1 MKRVPLLLALAV
13 LVAGAIAIL
22 PAVAAFGPNDVIPRK
37 IIFGNPERNYPIIS
51 PDGSRIAF
59 LAPLNGVMNL
69 WVGPTND
76 LGSAKSVTQE
86 KTRPIR
92 EFQWADN
99 GNYLLYLQ
107 DEGGNENFHLF
118 AVDLDKGTT
127 KDLTPYKDTRA
138 MIIASS
144 YDRPDEILVGINN
157 RDPRWHD
164 AWLINVVSGEA
175 TLVQQND
182 SYAGFVADR
191 SLNIRLAQ
199 KSVKGGGLEIVR
211 LDNGEWKPFAEI
223 PGDDVMTT
231 EPLFFTGDDKTLV
244 MLDSRGRDK
253 AALMT
258 VNMTSGQSS
267 VLAQSEKADVA
278 TAIADPVTM
287 KVLAYSADYDRTN
300 WIALDSSV
308 KGDIEF
314 LNKQIAGVWWVISQ
328 TKDNNLWT
336 LRVDNINEPVK
347 YGLYDRKAKS
357 LKTLFSTRPSLDGAP
372 LAQMFPR
379 VIKARDGL
387 ELVSYLTLPRGADSD
402 GNGLP
407 DQPLPLVLNV
417 HGGPWGRDKFSYNPE
432 HQWLANRGYA
442 VLSANYRGS
451 TGFGKAF
458 INAGDKEWARKMHND
473 LIDAVNWAV
482 AEGVAQKD
490 KVAIY
495 GGSYGG
501 YAQWATAKEHPPHL
515 STIVPFASPCIG
527 VDFPMRN
534 NIASPYLM
542 QWLTLVYGR
551 TSQEAIFW
559 GNAQFWRSR
568 FAEFYESGAPFR
580 TLDRALGCPSP
591 IFQRWLS
598 HPRQDEH
605 WDAYNPSPEQYARM
619 RLPVLTITGIY
630 DGDQAGALTHYRR
643 HLAHAPDAIHY
654 LVIGPWDHAGTRMP
668 RQEFCGIKVG
678 AASLIDLRRLH
689 LEWYGWM
696 MRSGPQPSFL
706 KGRVAYYV
714 MVADEWRYAENLIRF
729 APGTHRGP
737 CRPAPPV
744 RVAWIS
750 TPTTLAIGALPH
762 WKARWIPRT

>member
-157 RDPRWHD
+157 CDPRWHD

-442 VLSANYRGS
+442 VLSVNFRGS

-501 YAQWATAKEHPPHL
+501 YATLVGLAYTPTTFACGVDIVGPSNLNTLISSIPPYWTAYLDIFKRRIGDPSSKAGQRLLRDRSPLFRANAIRRPLLIAQGANDPRVKLSESDQIAKAMTAK
-515 STIVPFASPCIG
+515 G
-527 VDFPMRN
+527 
-534 NIASPYLM
+534 
-542 QWLTLVYGR
+542 
-551 TSQEAIFW
+551 
-559 GNAQFWRSR
+559 
-568 FAEFYESGAPFR
+568 
-580 TLDRALGCPSP
+580 
-591 IFQRWLS
+591 
-598 HPRQDEH
+598 
-605 WDAYNPSPEQYARM
+605 
-619 RLPVLTITGIY
+619 LPVTYVLYSDEGHGFARPENKLSFYAVSEAFLGECLGGKVQPIGDDFRGSSIAVPTGKDSIP
-630 DGDQAGALTHYRR
+630 GLREALTH
-643 HLAHAPDAIHY
+643 P
-654 LVIGPWDHAGTRMP
+654 
-668 RQEFCGIKVG
+668 
-678 AASLIDLRRLH
+678 
-689 LEWYGWM
+689 
-696 MRSGPQPSFL
+696 
-706 KGRVAYYV
+706 
-714 MVADEWRYAENLIRF
+714 
-729 APGTHRGP
+729 
-737 CRPAPPV
+737 
-744 RVAWIS
+744 
-750 TPTTLAIGALPH
+750 
-762 WKARWIPRT
+762 